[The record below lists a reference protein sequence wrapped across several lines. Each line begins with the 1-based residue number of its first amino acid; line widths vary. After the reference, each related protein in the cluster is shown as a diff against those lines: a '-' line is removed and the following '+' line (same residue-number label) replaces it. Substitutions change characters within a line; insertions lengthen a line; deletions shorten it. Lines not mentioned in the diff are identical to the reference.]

1 MVAIKKSWG
10 LSLGTVCLLLAAVGL
25 IACSTGSGSFRSDQ
39 TLQPMPAFELEM
51 LEGGHLSSVE
61 LAGRVVLVDLWA
73 TWCGPCLVE
82 IPHWNELQGRY
93 AQQGFTVL
101 GITIQS
107 GWADD
112 IQSDIEGFDFE
123 IDYPVVVGTDKVER
137 AFGGILG
144 FHTDFL
150 ITRDG
155 KIYKK
160 YTGTYPG
167 KREEIE
173 AAIERLLSEKSEA
186 EI

>member
-1 MVAIKKSWG
+1 MVTIRRPRG

-25 IACSTGSGSFRSDQ
+25 AACSTGSGSFRSDQ
-39 TLQPMPAFELEM
+39 TPQPMPAFDLET
-51 LEGGHLSSVE
+51 LDGGHLSSAE

-82 IPHWNELQGRY
+82 IPHWNELQERY

-107 GWADD
+107 GWAGD

-123 IDYPVVVGTDKVER
+123 IKYPVVVGTDEVER

-144 FHTDFL
+144 FPTAFL

-160 YTGTYPG
+160 YTGTYPA

-173 AAIERLLSEKSEA
+173 AAIERLLSEALEG

>member
-1 MVAIKKSWG
+1 MAIRRSRG

-25 IACSTGSGSFRSDQ
+25 TGCSTGSGTSHSEQ
-39 TLQPMPAFELEM
+39 TRQPMPAFDLGT
-51 LEGGHLSSVE
+51 LDGGHLTSAE
-61 LAGRVVLVDLWA
+61 LAGQVVLVDLWA
-73 TWCGPCLVE
+73 TWCKPCLVE
-82 IPHWNELQGRY
+82 IPHWNELQERFG
-93 AQQGFTVL
+93 QQGFTVL

-107 GWADD
+107 GWAGD

-123 IDYPVVVGTDKVER
+123 IKYPVVVGTDEVER

-144 FHTDFL
+144 FPTAFL
-150 ITRDG
+150 ITRNG

-173 AAIERLLSEKSEA
+173 AAIERLLLERPEK

>member
-1 MVAIKKSWG
+1 MAAIRRSWG
-10 LSLGTVCLLLAAVGL
+10 PGLGTVCLLLAAVGL
-25 IACSTGSGSFRSDQ
+25 AACSTGSGASRSEQ
-39 TLQPMPAFELEM
+39 TPRPMPAFDLET
-51 LEGGHLSSVE
+51 LDGGRLSSAE

-82 IPHWNELQGRY
+82 IPHWNELQERY

-107 GWADD
+107 GWASD
-112 IQSDIEGFDFE
+112 IRGDIEGFDFE
-123 IDYPVVVGTDKVER
+123 IKYPVVVGTDEVER

-144 FHTDFL
+144 FPTAFL
-150 ITRDG
+150 VARDG
-155 KIYKK
+155 KIYRKF
-160 YTGTYPG
+160 TGTYPA

-173 AAIERLLSEKSEA
+173 AAIKRLLSETPEE